1 MILDIVRLI
10 GGLALI
16 LYGANWLTDGASA
29 IARRLGVSDLVVGLT
44 IVALGTSTPELVIS
58 ILAAVGGNAPM
69 AVGNVVGSNI
79 FNVLAIIG
87 IVAIVKPI
95 PICRSVMGEQ
105 LPWVLLTAAIVVATG
120 LSPWL
125 DGTPAVVSRVEGII
139 LLLLLVMFMRRTLL
153 SARENPDGEGE
164 AVGNVRQR
172 KVWLACLM
180 IVGGL
185 GALIFGGDIFVDG
198 ASAIASLMG
207 VSDAV
212 IGLTI
217 VAAGTSLPELATSV
231 VAARK
236 GSPDMAVGNVIGSC
250 VLNIVLILGTA
261 ATITPL
267 SFGGVGPLDMA
278 VLGLSALLFWLTA
291 RYGGTRI
298 ITRLE
303 GVLLF
308 AVYVGY
314 IAVLVLQ
321 NS

>member
-58 ILAAVGGNAPM
+58 VLAAVGGNAPM

-125 DGTPAVVSRVEGII
+125 DGTPAIVSRVEGII
-139 LLLLLVMFMRRTLL
+139 LLLLLIMFMRRTLL
-153 SARENPDGEGE
+153 SARENPDSE
-164 AVGNVRQR
+164 AGGNTRQR

-180 IVGGL
+180 IFGGL

>member
-29 IARRLGVSDLVVGLT
+29 IARRLGVSDLVIGLT

-58 ILAAVGGNAPM
+58 VLAAVGGNAPM

-139 LLLLLVMFMRRTLL
+139 LLLLLIMFMRRTLL
-153 SARENPDGEGE
+153 SARENPGSEAEGN
-164 AVGNVRQR
+164 ARQR
-172 KVWLACLM
+172 KVWLAGLM
-180 IVGGL
+180 IAGGL

-198 ASAIASLMG
+198 ASAITSLMG

-267 SFGGVGPLDMA
+267 SFGGVGSLDMA
-278 VLGLSALLFWLTA
+278 VLGFSALLFWLTA

-303 GVLLF
+303 GALLF

>member
-58 ILAAVGGNAPM
+58 VLAAVGGNAPM

-153 SARENPDGEGE
+153 SARENPGSE
-164 AVGNVRQR
+164 AGGNTRQR

-180 IVGGL
+180 IAGGL

-261 ATITPL
+261 ATITTL

>member
-120 LSPWL
+120 FSPWL

-153 SARENPDGEGE
+153 SARENPGSE
-164 AVGNVRQR
+164 AGGNTRQR
-172 KVWLACLM
+172 KVWIACLM
-180 IVGGL
+180 IAGGL

-291 RYGGTRI
+291 RYGRTRI

-314 IAVLVLQ
+314 IALLVLQ

>member
-120 LSPWL
+120 FSPWL

-153 SARENPDGEGE
+153 SARENPDGE
-164 AVGNVRQR
+164 AVGNTRQR

-180 IVGGL
+180 IAGGL

-278 VLGLSALLFWLTA
+278 VLGLSALLFWLMA

>member
-58 ILAAVGGNAPM
+58 VLAAVGGNAPM

-125 DGTPAVVSRVEGII
+125 DGTPAEVSRVEGII

-153 SARENPDGEGE
+153 SARENPGSE
-164 AVGNVRQR
+164 AGGNTRQR

-180 IVGGL
+180 IAGGL

-303 GVLLF
+303 GALLF

>member
-58 ILAAVGGNAPM
+58 VLAAVGGNAPM

-87 IVAIVKPI
+87 IVAIVRPI

-120 LSPWL
+120 FSPWL

-153 SARENPDGEGE
+153 SARENPGSE
-164 AVGNVRQR
+164 AGGNTRQR

-180 IVGGL
+180 IAGGL

-198 ASAIASLMG
+198 ASAIASLIG

-278 VLGLSALLFWLTA
+278 VLGLSAMLFWLTA

-303 GVLLF
+303 GALLF

>member
-1 MILDIVRLI
+1 MFLDIVRLI

-139 LLLLLVMFMRRTLL
+139 LLLLLIMFMRRTLL
-153 SARENPDGEGE
+153 SARENPGSE
-164 AVGNVRQR
+164 AGGNTRQR
-172 KVWLACLM
+172 KVWIACLM
-180 IVGGL
+180 IAGGL

-198 ASAIASLMG
+198 ASAIASLIG

>member
-29 IARRLGVSDLVVGLT
+29 IARRLGVSDLVIGLT

-58 ILAAVGGNAPM
+58 VLAAVGGNAPM

-139 LLLLLVMFMRRTLL
+139 LLLLLIMFMRRTLL
-153 SARENPDGEGE
+153 SARENPGSEAEGN
-164 AVGNVRQR
+164 ARQR
-172 KVWLACLM
+172 KVWLASLM
-180 IVGGL
+180 IAGGL

-303 GVLLF
+303 GALLF

>member
-1 MILDIVRLI
+1 
-10 GGLALI
+10 
-16 LYGANWLTDGASA
+16 
-29 IARRLGVSDLVVGLT
+29 
-44 IVALGTSTPELVIS
+44 
-58 ILAAVGGNAPM
+58 
-69 AVGNVVGSNI
+69 
-79 FNVLAIIG
+79 
-87 IVAIVKPI
+87 
-95 PICRSVMGEQ
+95 MGEQ

-139 LLLLLVMFMRRTLL
+139 LLLLLIMFMRRTLL
-153 SARENPDGEGE
+153 SARENPGSEAEGN
-164 AVGNVRQR
+164 ARQR
-172 KVWLACLM
+172 KVWLASLM
-180 IVGGL
+180 IAGGL

-303 GVLLF
+303 GALLF

>member
-58 ILAAVGGNAPM
+58 VLAAVGGNAPM

-87 IVAIVKPI
+87 IVAIVRPI

-139 LLLLLVMFMRRTLL
+139 LLLLLIMFMRRTLL
-153 SARENPDGEGE
+153 SARENPGSE
-164 AVGNVRQR
+164 AGGNTRQR

-180 IVGGL
+180 IAGGL

-198 ASAIASLMG
+198 SSAIASLMG

-303 GVLLF
+303 GALLF

-314 IAVLVLQ
+314 LTVLVLQ

>member
-58 ILAAVGGNAPM
+58 VLAAVGGNAPM

-87 IVAIVKPI
+87 IVAIVRPI

-139 LLLLLVMFMRRTLL
+139 LLLLLIMFMRRTLL
-153 SARENPDGEGE
+153 SARENPGSE
-164 AVGNVRQR
+164 AGGNTRQR
-172 KVWLACLM
+172 KVWIACLM
-180 IVGGL
+180 IAGGL

-303 GVLLF
+303 GALLF

-314 IAVLVLQ
+314 LTVLVLQ

>member
-120 LSPWL
+120 FSPWL

-153 SARENPDGEGE
+153 SARENPGSE
-164 AVGNVRQR
+164 AGGNTRQR
-172 KVWLACLM
+172 KVWIACLM
-180 IVGGL
+180 IAGGL

>member
-58 ILAAVGGNAPM
+58 VLAAVGGNAPM

-125 DGTPAVVSRVEGII
+125 DGTPAIVSRVEGII
-139 LLLLLVMFMRRTLL
+139 LLLLLIMFMRRTLL
-153 SARENPDGEGE
+153 SARENPDSE
-164 AVGNVRQR
+164 AGGNTRQL

-185 GALIFGGDIFVDG
+185 GALIFGGEIFVGG

-278 VLGLSALLFWLTA
+278 VLGLSALFFWLTA

-303 GVLLF
+303 GALLF

>member
-87 IVAIVKPI
+87 IVAIVRPI

-139 LLLLLVMFMRRTLL
+139 LLLLLIMFMRRTLL
-153 SARENPDGEGE
+153 SARENPGSE
-164 AVGNVRQR
+164 AGGNTRQR
-172 KVWLACLM
+172 KVWIACLM
-180 IVGGL
+180 IAGGL

-303 GVLLF
+303 GALLF

-314 IAVLVLQ
+314 LTVLVLQ

>member
-120 LSPWL
+120 FSPWL

-153 SARENPDGEGE
+153 SARENPGSE
-164 AVGNVRQR
+164 AERNARQR

-180 IVGGL
+180 IAGGL

-278 VLGLSALLFWLTA
+278 VLGLSALLFWQTA

-308 AVYVGY
+308 AVYIGY

>member
-87 IVAIVKPI
+87 IVAIVRPI

-120 LSPWL
+120 FSPWL

-153 SARENPDGEGE
+153 SARENPGSE
-164 AVGNVRQR
+164 AGGNTRQR
-172 KVWLACLM
+172 KVWIACLM
-180 IVGGL
+180 IAGGL

-261 ATITPL
+261 ATITTL

>member
-58 ILAAVGGNAPM
+58 VLAAVGGNAPM

-125 DGTPAVVSRVEGII
+125 DGTPAAVSRVEGII

-153 SARENPDGEGE
+153 SARENPDGE

-180 IVGGL
+180 IAGGL

-314 IAVLVLQ
+314 IAVLVFQ

>member
-58 ILAAVGGNAPM
+58 VLAAVGGNAPM

-120 LSPWL
+120 FSPWL

-153 SARENPDGEGE
+153 SARENPGSE
-164 AVGNVRQR
+164 AGGNTRQL

-180 IVGGL
+180 IAGGL

>member
-58 ILAAVGGNAPM
+58 VLAAVGGNAPM

-153 SARENPDGEGE
+153 SARENPGSE
-164 AVGNVRQR
+164 AGGNTRQR
-172 KVWLACLM
+172 KVWIACLM
-180 IVGGL
+180 IAGGL

-198 ASAIASLMG
+198 ASAIASLIG

-291 RYGGTRI
+291 RCGGTRI

-314 IAVLVLQ
+314 IALLVLQ

>member
-29 IARRLGVSDLVVGLT
+29 IARRLGVSDLVIGLT

-58 ILAAVGGNAPM
+58 VLAAVGGNAPM

-139 LLLLLVMFMRRTLL
+139 LLLLLIMFMRRTLL
-153 SARENPDGEGE
+153 SARENPGSEAEGN
-164 AVGNVRQR
+164 ARQR

-180 IVGGL
+180 IAGGH
-185 GALIFGGDIFVDG
+185 IFVDG

-267 SFGGVGPLDMA
+267 SFGGVGSLDMA
-278 VLGLSALLFWLTA
+278 VLGFSALLFWLTA

-303 GVLLF
+303 GALLF

>member
-139 LLLLLVMFMRRTLL
+139 LLLLLIMFMRRTLL
-153 SARENPDGEGE
+153 SARENPGSE
-164 AVGNVRQR
+164 AGGNTRQR
-172 KVWLACLM
+172 KVWIACLM
-180 IVGGL
+180 IAGGL

-261 ATITPL
+261 ATITTL

>member
-58 ILAAVGGNAPM
+58 VLAAVGGNAPM

-120 LSPWL
+120 FSPWL

-153 SARENPDGEGE
+153 SARENPDGE
-164 AVGNVRQR
+164 AVGNTRQR

-180 IVGGL
+180 IAGGL

-278 VLGLSALLFWLTA
+278 VLGLSALLFWLMA

>member
-58 ILAAVGGNAPM
+58 VLAAVGGNAPM

-95 PICRSVMGEQ
+95 PICHSVMGEQ

-153 SARENPDGEGE
+153 SARENPDGE
-164 AVGNVRQR
+164 AVGNTRQR

-180 IVGGL
+180 IAGGL

-278 VLGLSALLFWLTA
+278 VLGLSALLFWLMA

>member
-58 ILAAVGGNAPM
+58 VLAAVGGNAPM

-120 LSPWL
+120 FSPWL

-153 SARENPDGEGE
+153 SARENPGSETG
-164 AVGNVRQR
+164 GNARQR

-180 IVGGL
+180 IAGGL

>member
-29 IARRLGVSDLVVGLT
+29 IARRLGVSDLVIGLT

-58 ILAAVGGNAPM
+58 VLAAVGGNAPM

-139 LLLLLVMFMRRTLL
+139 LLLLLIMFMRRTLL
-153 SARENPDGEGE
+153 SARENPGSEAEGN
-164 AVGNVRQR
+164 ARQR

-180 IVGGL
+180 IAGGL
-185 GALIFGGDIFVDG
+185 GALIYGGDIFVDG

-267 SFGGVGPLDMA
+267 SFGGVGSLDMA
-278 VLGLSALLFWLTA
+278 VLGFSALLFWLTA

-303 GVLLF
+303 GALLF

>member
-58 ILAAVGGNAPM
+58 VLAAVGGNAPM

-120 LSPWL
+120 FSPWL

-153 SARENPDGEGE
+153 SARENPGSE
-164 AVGNVRQR
+164 AGGNTRQR
-172 KVWLACLM
+172 KVWIACLM
-180 IVGGL
+180 IAGGL

-198 ASAIASLMG
+198 ASAIASLIG

-308 AVYVGY
+308 AVYLGY

>member
-58 ILAAVGGNAPM
+58 VLAAVGGNAPM

-87 IVAIVKPI
+87 IVAIVRPI

-120 LSPWL
+120 FSPWL

-153 SARENPDGEGE
+153 SARENPGSE
-164 AVGNVRQR
+164 AGGNTRQR

-180 IVGGL
+180 IAGGL

-198 ASAIASLMG
+198 ASAIASLIG

>member
-58 ILAAVGGNAPM
+58 VLAAVGGNAPM

-120 LSPWL
+120 FSPWL

-139 LLLLLVMFMRRTLL
+139 LLLLLIMFMRRTLL
-153 SARENPDGEGE
+153 SARENPGSE
-164 AVGNVRQR
+164 AGGNTRQR
-172 KVWLACLM
+172 KVWIACLM
-180 IVGGL
+180 IAGGL

-198 ASAIASLMG
+198 ASAIASLIG

>member
-58 ILAAVGGNAPM
+58 VLAAVGGNAPM

-120 LSPWL
+120 FSPWL

-153 SARENPDGEGE
+153 SARENPGSE
-164 AVGNVRQR
+164 AGGNTRQR
-172 KVWLACLM
+172 KVWIACLM
-180 IVGGL
+180 IAGGL

-198 ASAIASLMG
+198 ASAIASLIG

>member
-58 ILAAVGGNAPM
+58 VLAAVGGNAPM

-120 LSPWL
+120 FSPWL
-125 DGTPAVVSRVEGII
+125 DGTPATVSRVEGII

-153 SARENPDGEGE
+153 SARENPGSE
-164 AVGNVRQR
+164 AGGNLRHR

-180 IVGGL
+180 IAGGL

-278 VLGLSALLFWLTA
+278 VLGLSALLFWLMA

>member
-58 ILAAVGGNAPM
+58 VLAAVGGNAPM

-120 LSPWL
+120 FSPWL

-153 SARENPDGEGE
+153 SARENPGSE
-164 AVGNVRQR
+164 AGGNTRQR

-180 IVGGL
+180 IAGGL

-261 ATITPL
+261 ATITTL

>member
-29 IARRLGVSDLVVGLT
+29 IARRLGVSDLVIGLT

-58 ILAAVGGNAPM
+58 VLAAVGGNAPM

-139 LLLLLVMFMRRTLL
+139 LLLLLIMFMRRTLL
-153 SARENPDGEGE
+153 SARENPGSEAEGN
-164 AVGNVRQR
+164 ARQR
-172 KVWLACLM
+172 KVWLAGLM
-180 IVGGL
+180 IAGGL

-267 SFGGVGPLDMA
+267 SFGGVGSLDMA
-278 VLGLSALLFWLTA
+278 VLGFSALLFWLTA

-303 GVLLF
+303 GALLF

>member
-29 IARRLGVSDLVVGLT
+29 IARRLGVSDLVIGLT

-58 ILAAVGGNAPM
+58 VLAAVGGNAPM

-139 LLLLLVMFMRRTLL
+139 LLLLLIMFMRRTLL
-153 SARENPDGEGE
+153 SARENPGSEAEGN
-164 AVGNVRQR
+164 ARQR
-172 KVWLACLM
+172 KVWLAC
-180 IVGGL
+180 L

-303 GVLLF
+303 GALLF

>member
-29 IARRLGVSDLVVGLT
+29 IARRLGVSDLVIGLT

-58 ILAAVGGNAPM
+58 VLAAVGGNAPM

-153 SARENPDGEGE
+153 SARENPGSE
-164 AVGNVRQR
+164 AGGNTRQR

-180 IVGGL
+180 IAGGL

-198 ASAIASLMG
+198 ASAIASLIG

-278 VLGLSALLFWLTA
+278 VLGLSAMLFWLTA

-303 GVLLF
+303 GALLF

>member
-58 ILAAVGGNAPM
+58 VLAAVGGNAPM

-120 LSPWL
+120 FSPWL
-125 DGTPAVVSRVEGII
+125 DGTPAAVSRVEGII

-153 SARENPDGEGE
+153 SARENPDGEV
-164 AVGNVRQR
+164 VGNARQR

-180 IVGGL
+180 IAGGL

-250 VLNIVLILGTA
+250 VLNIVLILGAA

-314 IAVLVLQ
+314 IAVMVLQ

>member
-29 IARRLGVSDLVVGLT
+29 IARRLGVSDLVIGLT

-58 ILAAVGGNAPM
+58 VLAAVGGNAPM

-139 LLLLLVMFMRRTLL
+139 LLLLLIMFMRRTLL
-153 SARENPDGEGE
+153 SA
-164 AVGNVRQR
+164 
-172 KVWLACLM
+172 
-180 IVGGL
+180 
-185 GALIFGGDIFVDG
+185 
-198 ASAIASLMG
+198 
-207 VSDAV
+207 VSYTH
-212 IGLTI
+212 LT
-217 VAAGTSLPELATSV
+217 LPTKA
-231 VAARK
+231 
-236 GSPDMAVGNVIGSC
+236 
-250 VLNIVLILGTA
+250 
-261 ATITPL
+261 
-267 SFGGVGPLDMA
+267 
-278 VLGLSALLFWLTA
+278 
-291 RYGGTRI
+291 
-298 ITRLE
+298 
-303 GVLLF
+303 
-308 AVYVGY
+308 
-314 IAVLVLQ
+314 
-321 NS
+321 

>member
-29 IARRLGVSDLVVGLT
+29 IARRLGVSDLVIGLT

-58 ILAAVGGNAPM
+58 VLAAVGGNAPM

-120 LSPWL
+120 FSPWL

-139 LLLLLVMFMRRTLL
+139 LLLLLIMFMRRTLL
-153 SARENPDGEGE
+153 SARENPGSE
-164 AVGNVRQR
+164 AGGNTRQR
-172 KVWLACLM
+172 KVWIACLM
-180 IVGGL
+180 IAGGL

-198 ASAIASLMG
+198 ASAIASLIG

>member
-58 ILAAVGGNAPM
+58 VLAAVGGNAPM

-120 LSPWL
+120 FSPWL

-153 SARENPDGEGE
+153 SARENPGSE
-164 AVGNVRQR
+164 AGGNTRQR

-180 IVGGL
+180 IAGGL

-198 ASAIASLMG
+198 ASAIASLIG